1 MNRQQK
7 QLLNIFIQQVKNEYA
22 TKHEQENAQIQDGTL
37 SEADRSYPTSAP
49 PQDFLQEQIAVF
61 KTSKEYLDLR
71 DKKTEIQVR
80 DGVETVL
87 TGDKDEPAFVDG
99 VYTVQTELEP
109 VVLGDTNLEEFEEAE
124 QQELMDA
131 TGASDPY
138 SQTSL
143 PSDEDTTTR
152 VDYSF
157 YPTEAAQKLSDA
169 ANTGGE
175 EYTKAR
181 NEYDEAIQA
190 KTDELTGLAKAVG
203 LDVPYNLFDIVSK
216 ATFGNK
222 TANQTIRDLLKD
234 IREKKPELIDASKLY
249 TELVD
254 ISDEGLEKSTVKLF
268 DLSKAPE
275 EEEIFIK
282 NNPHLFNYLNNKE
295 NSVKK
300 LRELIIEKTGIDP
313 DKVNLD
319 WYENPENLSDDELE
333 EVLGNKKLSEYANI
347 LNYYKKYK
355 DESEKGNLK
364 PFDVP
369 ENAEHDLAEKIFA
382 YRQVLKNPNLS
393 EEQREKILKR
403 VKSLSALQED
413 YSTADQAIWD
423 AKYAP
428 GFTDAKYY
436 GDLIKGFT
444 GTVLDITAGLVDTPG
459 YVNKLLLQTFFPDEV
474 QAIEDKYAGDTVAET
489 KALNMLGASKLSFG
503 TSVNGMM
510 LASIAPDI
518 SNVIRETA
526 DNITE
531 SAYQYRGGMLD
542 NMTTGGFN
550 FNDVADVG
558 ARLTNETIKS
568 LPYMV
573 VSSLNA
579 YGVPVG
585 LIAIGTSTATNTE
598 YENNNAASEAFNQL
612 QKLDP
617 QAENYEEQ
625 VKELQKVIAAGD
637 INGRNLA
644 HSLVVGTVN
653 SVLERFSGKIGRE
666 FFAAAKGQAK
676 EQIEK
681 GLKSYL
687 NKVMLG
693 VGGEG
698 GTEGLQSTIEKLSEF
713 IVQGKEVEF
722 TEALKEV
729 IESTLIGGTS
739 GGLVTGGGSG
749 MNIVTQTVRE
759 NAQNSILKEVNQ
771 ENSFEL
777 YKNDPFD
784 QVETQADVEV
794 ENPINTNINE
804 AQILFAQV
812 PGSEYR
818 LEGEVNSKIAAGD
831 ITMLEGNNIRQN
843 FRDIQGATNLLKPA
857 GLETNVEAVNLMVEK
872 KKLEE
877 RIEELKKVSPVAASK
892 LQVRVDQINNRLGD
906 LTTEAMSDSKGI
918 AAAIIIPGVTKV
930 MDLAANNEKTNFK
943 KRELEQDSGINELLL
958 KTIKDPNTKRA
969 DINQATDALIENNKA
984 LYYKAVGFDPQRG
997 DISGKSVMDAIR
1009 PLLGPIIKNFDAS
1022 KGVTW
1027 STYVTNSLSKKKQQI
1042 YSEAGIGQQNIS
1054 LDAEGAMQVA
1064 DTQAEQ
1070 DTQQDIPQRPKVY
1083 PSQLE
1088 AVAKVLTPEV
1098 RETQNTKVKDE
1109 IIRSINDK
1117 GVSPKVVAT
1126 DLISKTREKE
1136 IRNVIK
1142 GAVGRFGSPEYNQF
1156 VDDVVNQDFINS
1168 LPVSTIKGRFGK
1180 LFGIEEIS
1188 RTPTKNVREGK
1199 KDSNFKKQVF
1209 RIPKTTPET
1218 IQKIKDYFKAN
1229 EKRSQ
1234 SLFSIL
1240 AEGAIVEEVQTM
1252 RGDTEF
1258 MNKLNDVLELKGSEL
1273 NAEQFMDQL
1282 QKDADQ
1288 RTKEDTSL
1296 DVVEDVLDNMIQGV
1310 DSYIESMK
1318 GTLSVN
1324 PIVPAARAIKAG
1336 LKVFKTVYQKTKSI
1350 VKAINAAANEIYN
1363 RLKGEVSKKDI
1374 KTILETE
1381 ITQEN
1386 VDNNTVDLD
1395 SLIDNLAEKLGVNR
1409 GIAYENA
1416 VYDIARAVAR
1426 KVGPIFKVTGEQT
1439 EKEGAADFNSEIA
1452 GNDFIVE
1459 LKLDPAK
1466 LGSVKFN
1473 INSDGSI
1480 TLAKDNVKSKEASEI
1495 ASKEAG
1501 KKVKVVIEKDYTFK
1515 KDLQKAVAKNKKN
1528 IKRFRDR
1535 AEQLGQDMKDFD
1547 KGIINKDVYNQLKK
1561 EGLLNDAR
1569 ATITMPVDMVAEIY
1583 QKKKPKPTDYINVK
1597 GKGLFS
1603 FNNRLG
1609 LPVDPVTGTVAV
1621 NVGYTTSGTI
1631 YKKVDGKKVDTGNRD
1646 FFFRA
1651 EPFKFNDLGKSKHTI
1666 DTEAGINKLLKTPS
1680 VKILAEA
1687 QKEKGKIAN
1696 TAPDIVSDKQT
1707 TVEVKQTLV
1716 NSQDARNKAQ
1726 EVKKETKGLSAF
1738 DFDDT
1743 LALTKEKVIYTLD
1756 GKTGELTAGEF
1767 AVQAEDLAAQGAEFD
1782 FSNFENVDLSTLEGP
1797 MVDEARKKQKKFGP
1811 KDIFVVTARPNASVD
1826 AIHTFLKGIGLNIP
1840 KSNITG
1846 LGNGEP
1852 QAKADWFLNK
1862 AAEGYNDFY
1871 FSDDSLLNVQQVK
1884 NVLDQI
1890 DVKSEVQQAIASKE
1904 QTLDEQW
1911 NKQIEEVYSVKA
1923 GETVSDV
1930 RARLEG
1936 KKKDGGIVKRI
1947 GKQFTITASAAD
1959 FLGLLYSVAGT
1970 GRQGDRHLKFIDDH
1984 LIKPYNKAE
1993 QELLSAK
2000 VTIAADFAALK
2011 DAFPNI
2017 RSRKNKLGIPRN
2029 PLTDPIGVGPYTK
2042 SHAVRV
2048 YLWSKQGT
2056 EIPGIDQKD
2065 VDALVEAVENDLE
2078 LLPFA
2083 DNILLIQK
2091 GDGYPA
2097 PKNSYWVGGNIA
2109 SDIMNGLD
2117 TTYRAEL
2124 LTEWKQNVDIILS
2137 DKNLN
2142 KLQSILGSKWVEAI
2156 KDSISR
2162 QTRGSNRPIFEGSG
2176 SRQVNDMLDW
2186 LNASVGAVMFLNMR
2200 SGLLQLISNV
2210 NFINWGDN
2218 NIYNAAKAFASKEY
2232 VPTVL
2237 KLMNSDYLVNRRDG
2251 LKINVNEAE
2260 LTEAANKGGIQGM
2273 ISYLLDKGFVIT
2285 RIMDSLAIATG
2296 GATFFINRQKSL
2308 LNRVNEKTGEL
2319 YTPAEAETK
2328 AFDDFYAIAEET
2340 QQSSNPSKISS
2351 QQASY
2356 GGRLLL
2362 SFQNVTMQYNRK
2374 TKKFIQDLY
2383 NRRRRPGMTQRES
2396 DLSNISGV
2404 IYYVGVQNLIFNGL
2418 QQALFATLF
2427 DDDDEYKKEQGKT
2440 ARIANG
2446 MLDSLLNGLGFGGAI
2461 VSTVK
2466 NLGMRLLSESEKES
2480 PKYIDAVDTVFD
2492 VSPVIDAK
2500 IRKLKSAAKT
2510 FEWNMEDIKKRGWNL
2525 ENPAYLAV
2533 SQIIS
2538 AFTNVPV
2545 DRVLRKGMNIAQA
2558 FDEETKAW
2566 QTVALL
2572 MGWSGWNVGLPY
2584 WGLESTIKREAEEKE
2599 KFMEKYKNDVR
2610 KFKSQGFTKR
2620 IPFTGAK
2627 ALPKGGKPEGK
2638 LGVDYIAIERYD
2650 GKIQYYIKPK
2660 K

>member
-7 QLLNIFIQQVKNEYA
+7 QLLSIFIQQVKNEYA
-22 TKHEQENAQIQDGTL
+22 KKHEQENAQIQDGTL

-61 KTSKEYLDLR
+61 KTSKEYLDLG

-87 TGDKDEPAFVDG
+87 TGDKDEPAFVDDE
-99 VYTVQTELEP
+99 YTVQEELEP
-109 VVLGDTNLEEFEEAE
+109 VVLGDTSLEEFEEAE

-152 VDYSF
+152 IDYSF

-169 ANTGGE
+169 ANVGGE

-181 NEYDEAIQA
+181 NEYDKAIQA
-190 KTDELTGLAKAVG
+190 KTDELTGLAKQVG

-268 DLSKAPE
+268 DLSRAPE
-275 EEEIFIK
+275 EEQIFIK
-282 NNPHLFNYLNNKE
+282 SNPHLFNYLNNKE
-295 NSVKK
+295 NSVEK
-300 LRELIIEKTGIDP
+300 LRKLIIEKTGIDP
-313 DKVNLD
+313 DEVNLD

-382 YRQVLKNPNLS
+382 YRQVLKNPNIS
-393 EEQREKILKR
+393 EEDREIILKR

-413 YSTADQAIWD
+413 YSAADQAIWD

-444 GTVLDITAGLVDTPG
+444 GTVLDIAAGLVDTPG

-474 QAIEDKYAGDTVAET
+474 QAIEEKYAGDTVAET

-503 TSVNGMM
+503 TSVSGLM
-510 LASIAPDI
+510 LANIAPDI

-550 FNDVADVG
+550 FNDVMDVG

-573 VSSLNA
+573 VSSLSVT
-579 YGVPVG
+579 GVPVG

-653 SVLERFSGKIGRE
+653 SVLERFSGKMGRE
-666 FFAAAKGQAK
+666 FFAAAKGQTK
-676 EQIEK
+676 EVVEK

-687 NKVMLG
+687 NKVMIG

-713 IVQGKEVEF
+713 IVQGKEIEF
-722 TEALKEV
+722 SEALKEV
-729 IESTLIGGTS
+729 IEATLIGGTS
-739 GGLVTGGGSG
+739 GGLVTGSSSG
-749 MNIVTQTVRE
+749 INIVTQTVRE
-759 NAQNSILKEVNQ
+759 NAQNNILKEVNQ

-784 QVETQADVEV
+784 QVETQADVDV

-831 ITMLEGNNIRQN
+831 ITMLEGNNIRKN

-918 AAAIIIPGVTKV
+918 AAVTIIPGITKV
-930 MDLAANNEKTNFK
+930 MDLAANNEKTKFK
-943 KRELEQDSGINELLL
+943 QRELEQDPGINELLL
-958 KTIKDPNTKRA
+958 QTIKNPNTKRT
-969 DINQATDALIENNKA
+969 DVNQATDALIENNKA
-984 LYYKAVGFDPQRG
+984 LYYNAVGFNPERG
-997 DISGKSVMDAIR
+997 DISGKAVMEAIR
-1009 PLLGPIIKNFDAS
+1009 PRLGPIIKNFDPS

-1027 STYVTNSLSKKKQQI
+1027 STYVTESLGRKKQEI
-1042 YSEAGIGQQNIS
+1042 YNEAGIGQQNIS
-1054 LDAEGAMQVA
+1054 LDAEGARQVA

-1070 DTQQDIPQRPKVY
+1070 DTRQDIPQRPKVY

-1098 RETQNTKVKDE
+1098 RETQNAKVKDE

-1117 GVSPKVVAT
+1117 GVDPKKVAT

-1156 VDDVVNQDFINS
+1156 VDDVVNQEFINS

-1180 LFGIEEIS
+1180 LFGIQEIS

-1209 RIPKTTPET
+1209 RIPKTTPEKLE
-1218 IQKIKDYFKAN
+1218 QIKEYFKEN

-1234 SLFSIL
+1234 SLFSLL

-1252 RGDTEF
+1252 RGDTDF
-1258 MNKLNDVLELKGSEL
+1258 MNKLNDVLELKGSKL

-1296 DVVEDVLDNMIQGV
+1296 DIVEDVIASIDKAIDFLESKAPDSAFSDPFGAVAAAEAARRFTLATLKAIRSGIQKGKSFIQALRDWIDSAKTKEFFQPRNKAQQAEV
-1310 DSYIESMK
+1310 DTLKELTQDQLGELYTIVQSVRDKVNKLKYEDVVNYESERISKILKDKKVSREDKIKVLEDFFVYTAPSYIKANSNHGLFDNAKTGTASNLTTYNYFQNKFGVKLKDYGFTATK
-1318 GTLSVN
+1318 GGSIKLNGKPIEKRKLRPSKGFTPADIKNLENQIQEIDQFAEKNKTYLANKIADLVAEGRQDVALELLDIGGLTSDSGLRVIGKIMSYQKNPPSGEYVYEHSPPIDNLRKQIEKVLETDNDPQSVKTK
-1324 PIVPAARAIKAG
+1324 VRAILDTSKVDLIDKG
-1336 LKVFKTVYQKTKSI
+1336 LEASLPKLT
-1350 VKAINAAANEIYN
+1350 
-1363 RLKGEVSKKDI
+1363 GKDI
-1374 KTILETE
+1374 KTRLAGQKVDLTDIVRTNENLVETE
-1381 ITQEN
+1381 
-1386 VDNNTVDLD
+1386 
-1395 SLIDNLAEKLGVNR
+1395 
-1409 GIAYENA
+1409 
-1416 VYDIARAVAR
+1416 
-1426 KVGPIFKVTGEQT
+1426 
-1439 EKEGAADFNSEIA
+1439 
-1452 GNDFIVE
+1452 
-1459 LKLDPAK
+1459 AK
-1466 LGSVKFN
+1466 
-1473 INSDGSI
+1473 
-1480 TLAKDNVKSKEASEI
+1480 AKS
-1495 ASKEAG
+1495 
-1501 KKVKVVIEKDYTFK
+1501 
-1515 KDLQKAVAKNKKN
+1515 
-1528 IKRFRDR
+1528 
-1535 AEQLGQDMKDFD
+1535 
-1547 KGIINKDVYNQLKK
+1547 
-1561 EGLLNDAR
+1561 
-1569 ATITMPVDMVAEIY
+1569 
-1583 QKKKPKPTDYINVK
+1583 
-1597 GKGLFS
+1597 
-1603 FNNRLG
+1603 
-1609 LPVDPVTGTVAV
+1609 
-1621 NVGYTTSGTI
+1621 
-1631 YKKVDGKKVDTGNRD
+1631 
-1646 FFFRA
+1646 
-1651 EPFKFNDLGKSKHTI
+1651 
-1666 DTEAGINKLLKTPS
+1666 
-1680 VKILAEA
+1680 
-1687 QKEKGKIAN
+1687 KIAN
-1696 TAPDIVSDKQT
+1696 TASDIVSDKQT
-1707 TVEVKQTLV
+1707 TAEVKQTLV

-1743 LALTKEKVIYTLD
+1743 LALTKEKVLYTMPD
-1756 GKTGELTAGEF
+1756 GKTGELTASEF
-1767 AVQAEDLAAQGAEFD
+1767 AVQAEQLTTEGAKFD
-1782 FSNFENVDLSTLEGP
+1782 FSNFENVDISTLEGP
-1797 MVDEARKKQKKFGP
+1797 MVGEAKKKQKKFGP
-1811 KDIFVVTARPNASVD
+1811 KDIFVVTARPDASVD
-1826 AIHTFLKGIGLNIP
+1826 AIHKFLKGIGLNIP
-1840 KSNITG
+1840 KANITG
-1846 LGNGEP
+1846 LGNGDP
-1852 QAKADWFLNK
+1852 QAKADWFLEK
-1862 AAEGYNDFY
+1862 ATEGYNDFY

-1904 QTLDEQW
+1904 QRLDEEW
-1911 NKQIEEVYSVKA
+1911 NKQIEEVTGRKA

-1930 RARLEG
+1930 RAKLEG
-1936 KKKDGGIVKRI
+1936 RRKDGGLLKRI
-1947 GKQFTITASAAD
+1947 GRQFTITASAAD
-1959 FLGLLYSVAGT
+1959 FLGLLYNVAGK

-2000 VTIAADFAALK
+2000 VTVAADFSAIK
-2011 DAFPNI
+2011 EAFPTL
-2017 RSRKNKLGIPRN
+2017 RSRKNKVGVSRN
-2029 PLTDPIGVGPYTK
+2029 PLRDQIGVGPYTK

-2048 YLWSKQGT
+2048 YLWNKQGT
-2056 EIPGIDQKD
+2056 EIPGIDQTD
-2065 VDALVEAVENDLE
+2065 VNALVEAVENDLE

-2083 DNILLIQK
+2083 ENILLIQK

-2097 PKNSYWVGGNIA
+2097 PKNAYWIGGDIA

-2117 TTYRAEL
+2117 TTYRGEL
-2124 LTEWKQNVDIILS
+2124 LKEWKENADIILS

-2142 KLQSILGSKWVEAI
+2142 KLEAVLGSKWVEAI
-2156 KDSISR
+2156 KDSVSR
-2162 QTRGSNRPIFEGSG
+2162 MTRGSNRPIFEGSG

-2232 VPTVL
+2232 VPTVI

-2308 LNRVNEKTGEL
+2308 LNRVNEKTGKL

-2374 TKKFIQDLY
+2374 TKKMIQDLY

-2404 IYYVGVQNLIFNGL
+2404 LYYVGVQNLIFNGL
-2418 QQALFATLF
+2418 QQALFAQLF
-2427 DDDDEYKKEQGKT
+2427 DDDDEYKNEQSKT

-2461 VSTVK
+2461 FSTVK
-2466 NLGMRLLSESEKES
+2466 NLGMRLLHESEKKS

-2492 VSPVIDAK
+2492 VSPVLDAK

-2510 FEWNMEDIKKRGWNL
+2510 FEWNMEEIKKRGWNL

-2533 SQIIS
+2533 SQIVS
-2538 AFTNVPV
+2538 AFTNVPI

-2558 FDEETKAW
+2558 FDEETKTW
-2566 QTVALL
+2566 QTIALL

-2610 KFKSQGFTKR
+2610 KFKNQGFTKR
-2620 IPFTGAK
+2620 IPFTGK
-2627 ALPKGGKPEGK
+2627 NALPEGQKPKGE
-2638 LGVDYIAIERYD
+2638 LGVDYIAIQRYD
-2650 GKIQYYIKPK
+2650 GKIQYYVKPK

>member
-7 QLLNIFIQQVKNEYA
+7 QLLSIFITQVKNEYSL
-22 TKHEQENAQIQDGTL
+22 KHEQENAQIQDGTL

-61 KTSKEYLDLR
+61 KTSKEYLDLGG
-71 DKKTEIQVR
+71 KKTEIQVR
-80 DGVETVL
+80 GGEETVL
-87 TGDKDEPAFVDG
+87 TGDKDEPAFVDD
-99 VYTVQTELEP
+99 VYTVQEELEP
-109 VVLGDTNLEEFEEAE
+109 VVLGDTTVEEFEEAE

-143 PSDEDTTTR
+143 ASDEDTTTR

-190 KTDELTGLAKAVG
+190 KTDELTGLAKSVG

-234 IREKKPELIDASKLY
+234 VREKKPELIDASKLY

-268 DLSKAPE
+268 DLSRVPE

-295 NSVKK
+295 NSVEK
-300 LRELIIEKTGIDP
+300 LRKLIIEKTGIDP
-313 DKVNLD
+313 DEVNLD

-347 LNYYKKYK
+347 LNYYNKYK

-369 ENAEHDLAEKIFA
+369 QNAEHDLAEKIFA

-444 GTVLDITAGLVDTPG
+444 GTVLDITAGLIDTPG

-503 TSVNGMM
+503 NPVSGML
-510 LASIAPDI
+510 LANIAPDI
-518 SNVIRETA
+518 SNAVRETA

-531 SAYQYRGGMLD
+531 STYQYRGGMLD
-542 NMTTGGFN
+542 NMTSGDFN
-550 FNDVADVG
+550 FNDVADVA
-558 ARLTNETIKS
+558 ARLTNETVKS

-573 VSSLNA
+573 VSSLSA
-579 YGVPVG
+579 SGVPIG
-585 LIAIGTSTATNTE
+585 LLAIGTSTATNTE
-598 YENNNAASEAFNQL
+598 YENNNAASEAFNEL

-637 INGRNLA
+637 INGRNLS
-644 HSLVVGTVN
+644 HSLIVGTVN
-653 SVLERFSGKIGRE
+653 SVLERFSGKLGKQ

-676 EQIEK
+676 EVVEK
-681 GLKSYL
+681 GVRSYL
-687 NKVMLG
+687 NKVLMG
-693 VGGEG
+693 TGGEMS
-698 GTEGLQSTIEKLSEF
+698 TEALQTTVEKLSEYA
-713 IVQGKEVEF
+713 VQGKEIEF
-722 TEALKEV
+722 VEALKEV
-729 IESTLIGGTS
+729 IESGLIGGTS
-739 GGLVTGGGSG
+739 GGLVTGSTGGI
-749 MNIVTQTVRE
+749 NIVTQTVRE
-759 NAQNSILKEVNQ
+759 NAQNRILKEVNQ
-771 ENSFEL
+771 DNSFEL
-777 YKNDPFD
+777 FKTDPFD
-784 QVETQADVEV
+784 QVETQADV

-804 AQILFAQV
+804 AQILFSQI

-831 ITMLEGNNIRQN
+831 ITMLEGNNIREN

-877 RIEELKKVSPVAASK
+877 RVEELKKVSPVAASK

-918 AAAIIIPGVTKV
+918 AAITIIPGITKV

-943 KRELEQDSGINELLL
+943 KRELEQDTGINELLL

-969 DINQATDALIENNKA
+969 DVNQATDALIENNKA
-984 LYYKAVGFDPQRG
+984 LYYKAVGFDTQRG

-1027 STYVTNSLSKKKQQI
+1027 STYVTNSLSKKKQEI

-1054 LDAEGAMQVA
+1054 LDAEGAKQVA
-1064 DTQAEQ
+1064 DTQSEQ
-1070 DTQQDIPQRPKVY
+1070 DTRQDIPQRPKVY

-1098 RETQNTKVKDE
+1098 RETQNVKVKDE

-1117 GVSPKVVAT
+1117 GVNPKAVAT
-1126 DLISKTREKE
+1126 DLIGKTREKE

-1188 RTPTKNVREGK
+1188 KTPTKNVREGK

-1209 RIPKTTPET
+1209 RIPKTTPEKLE
-1218 IQKIKDYFKAN
+1218 QIKEYFKEN

-1234 SLFSIL
+1234 SLFSLL

-1258 MNKLNDVLELKGSEL
+1258 MNKLNDVLELKGSDI

-1296 DVVEDVLDNMIQGV
+1296 DIVEDVIASIDKIIEKLEAAGPETGTLQLDLSFGTIELARKAAIKFFKILKSLLKKGNPFVKARNQALTEVENDLELTNQEKKVFREPTDTITES
-1310 DSYIESMK
+1310 DIESGEADTK
-1318 GTLSVN
+1318 IEVGVKR
-1324 PIVPAARAIKAG
+1324 VV
-1336 LKVFKTVYQKTKSI
+1336 KVK
-1350 VKAINAAANEIYN
+1350 
-1363 RLKGEVSKKDI
+1363 
-1374 KTILETE
+1374 
-1381 ITQEN
+1381 
-1386 VDNNTVDLD
+1386 
-1395 SLIDNLAEKLGVNR
+1395 
-1409 GIAYENA
+1409 YENA
-1416 VYDIARAVAR
+1416 AKSQVKYVKDKLKDKNLTREEKQKVLEDFFKYVSPTFQKNTTDHGLWKGDAARES
-1426 KVGPIFKVTGEQT
+1426 FKYWN
-1439 EKEGAADFNSEIA
+1439 KEFGGIKKYGFTTN
-1452 GNDFIVE
+1452 
-1459 LKLDPAK
+1459 
-1466 LGSVKFN
+1466 
-1473 INSDGSI
+1473 GSI
-1480 TLAKDNVKSKEASEI
+1480 KL
-1495 ASKEAG
+1495 
-1501 KKVKVVIEKDYTFK
+1501 
-1515 KDLQKAVAKNKKN
+1515 
-1528 IKRFRDR
+1528 
-1535 AEQLGQDMKDFD
+1535 
-1547 KGIINKDVYNQLKK
+1547 
-1561 EGLLNDAR
+1561 
-1569 ATITMPVDMVAEIY
+1569 
-1583 QKKKPKPTDYINVK
+1583 
-1597 GKGLFS
+1597 
-1603 FNNRLG
+1603 
-1609 LPVDPVTGTVAV
+1609 
-1621 NVGYTTSGTI
+1621 
-1631 YKKVDGKKVDTGNRD
+1631 DGKKIFNPGPARPLTVKNKIRTLFNEGGTKSVVEYLEDNIADKDLSARENKRAVVDQIGNLLEAGDTQAALDLIDIMGNTSESALRLAGTIRAVQKNSGELTYEHTPPILALRNKIKKAIESGDSVADIKNKISQILDTSRVD
-1646 FFFRA
+1646 F
-1651 EPFKFNDLGKSKHTI
+1651 I
-1666 DTEAGINKLLKTPS
+1666 DTKAADTLTEIGRKTEGEDLTRYEGVIPTKDLVEIKRLQPEALTESETK
-1680 VKILAEA
+1680 A
-1687 QKEKGKIAN
+1687 KGKIAN
-1696 TAPDIVSDKQT
+1696 TASDIVSDKQT
-1707 TVEVKQTLV
+1707 TPEVKQTLV

-1726 EVKKETKGLSAF
+1726 KVKKETKGLSAF

-1811 KDIFVVTARPNASVD
+1811 KDIFVVTARPNASVN
-1826 AIHTFLKGIGLNIP
+1826 AIHRFLKGIGLNIP
-1840 KSNITG
+1840 KANITG

-1852 QAKADWFLNK
+1852 QAKADWFLQK
-1862 AAEGYNDFY
+1862 ASEGYNDFY

-1923 GETVSDV
+1923 GETISDV

-1936 KKKDGGIVKRI
+1936 KKKDGGLIKRI

-2000 VTIAADFAALK
+2000 VTVAADFAALK
-2011 DAFPNI
+2011 NAFPNI
-2017 RSRKNKLGIPRN
+2017 KYRKNKLGISRN
-2029 PLTDPIGVGPYTK
+2029 PLTDLIGVGPYTK

-2048 YLWSKQGT
+2048 YLWSKQGN

-2065 VDALVEAVENDLE
+2065 VDALVAAVENDLE

-2083 DNILLIQK
+2083 ENILLIQK

-2218 NIYNAAKAFASKEY
+2218 NIYNASKAFASKEY

-2260 LTEAANKGGIQGM
+2260 LTEAANKGGVQGM
-2273 ISYLLDKGFVIT
+2273 ISYLLDKGFIIT

-2308 LNRVNEKTGEL
+2308 LNRVNEETGKL

-2404 IYYVGVQNLIFNGL
+2404 LYYVGVQNLIFNGL

-2461 VSTVK
+2461 LSTVK
-2466 NLGMRLLSESEKES
+2466 NLGMRLLSESEKKS

-2492 VSPVIDAK
+2492 VSPVLDAK
-2500 IRKLKSAAKT
+2500 IRKLKSAGKT
-2510 FEWNMEDIKKRGWNL
+2510 FEWNMEDIKKKGWSL
-2525 ENPAYLAV
+2525 ENPAYLAI

-2566 QTVALL
+2566 QTIALL

-2584 WGLESTIKREAEEKE
+2584 WGLESTIKKEAEEKE

-2610 KFKSQGFTKR
+2610 KFKNQGFTKR
-2620 IPFTGAK
+2620 IPFTGK
-2627 ALPKGGKPEGK
+2627 NALPEGAKPKGE
-2638 LGVDYIAIERYD
+2638 LGVDYIAIQRYD